1 MFAFVQVAGKCK
13 CLTFKNFFKKRSQ
26 MISEWWF
33 IFLLVNQLTDK
44 LFQHYYR
51 APKGELCLFNKE

>member
-1 MFAFVQVAGKCK
+1 
-13 CLTFKNFFKKRSQ
+13 